1 MADARSR
8 GVRARDTDR
17 VDACTLLDSA
27 RDAGELTEAE
37 HAHRTAKAMAAKTFG
52 DLDAVLDDLQIP
64 ANLVNSPVVRANRRG
79 PSARWKVA
87 AAIVVAAA
95 LLGAFAGCV
104 SRVAAPKPD
113 LPDPTTGQ
121 GLASFVEAYK
131 DHFGDTEADEVT
143 LFPTYAVIERRP
155 ADPNAPRDDYYRY
168 DGSFRSTGDIPRSPG
183 TDIIDLSVLDL
194 KKIAGLLAG
203 APKSAG
209 VPNGRISH
217 IIIGRGK
224 DGGPMVTVYAVDG
237 ATSGYIKVTATGE
250 PIMLNWPS

>member
-27 RDAGELTEAE
+27 RDAGELTDAE
-37 HAHRTAKAMAAKTFG
+37 HAHRTSKAMAAKTFG

-95 LLGAFAGCV
+95 LLGVFAGCV

-131 DHFGDTEADEVT
+131 DHFGDTEADEIT
-143 LFPTYAVIERRP
+143 LFPTYVVIERRP
-155 ADPNAPRDDYYRY
+155 ADPAAPRDDYYRY
-168 DGSFRSTGDIPRSPG
+168 DGGFRTIGDIPRSPG
-183 TDIIDLSVLDL
+183 TDIVDLSVLDL

-203 APKSAG
+203 APQSAG

-217 IIIGRGK
+217 VTIAHGK
-224 DGGPMVTVYAVDG
+224 DGGPTVTVHVADG
-237 ATSGYIKVTATGE
+237 PKSGYLKVTATGE
-250 PIMLNWPS
+250 PIMINLPS